1 MLISLLEKTGI
12 HWKVL
17 EVPGVICKEHFT
29 VKDPIQELEGPVL
42 ADNCNSVCTDC
53 EDRLL
58 KKKVPFCRLANHIWI
73 QRVPWQLRGLSF
85 AEKMLTSTVQHNH
98 CVVRVASGRGKM
110 SANAIMFATP
120 IVKVYNILPLTADE
134 LSEVLAFIF
143 LGPARPTEEDFM
155 RTPMLV
161 RQDRVK
167 DALDWLKLNH
177 VDYEDL
183 EILKDN
189 IEALPENGI
198 PYGVD
203 WIETNEGDSNTV
215 PKAMAVHDN

>member
-1 MLISLLEKTGI
+1 
-12 HWKVL
+12 
-17 EVPGVICKEHFT
+17 
-29 VKDPIQELEGPVL
+29 
-42 ADNCNSVCTDC
+42 
-53 EDRLL
+53 
-58 KKKVPFCRLANHIWI
+58 
-73 QRVPWQLRGLSF
+73 
-85 AEKMLTSTVQHNH
+85 
-98 CVVRVASGRGKM
+98 M

-120 IVKVYNILPLTADE
+120 IVKVYNILLLTADE

-155 RTPMLV
+155 RTPTLV

-183 EILKDN
+183 EISKDN

-198 PYGVD
+198 PCGVD

-215 PKAMAVHDN
+215 PKAMAVHDNGEEEGMESGLCSFAVSGQTGDQYDPTDIKTLKAKALSHLKSKGKTLGVGQAEEPESMYHNLHLYPQMFPWLFPYSYSGFGYPVHKKVLLRKPTRVIY